1 MTEDI
6 LTVEKIENKGFAKR
20 LETVEEY
27 YFSTKLRQVRQM
39 ISEGKPVLN
48 MGIGSPDLTPPP
60 KAIEAMVKALGDEK
74 AHEYQSYQGLP
85 ELRKGIA
92 DFYKSQF
99 DVALDPNIEIL
110 PLMGSKEGI
119 MHISLAFLNEGDEV
133 LIPDPG
139 YPTYSS
145 VTNLVGAKSV
155 FYDLK
160 EQNNWMPDLEALEN
174 RDLSKVKLMWINYP
188 HMPTG
193 TAGSLELF
201 ESLVA
206 FAKRHQIVLL
216 NDNPYSFV
224 LNDNPI
230 SIFQIEGAKE
240 VALELNSLSKTFNM
254 SGWRIGMVFG
264 KQEFIDAILK
274 IKSNM
279 DSGMFYGIQKGAIEA
294 LKLGSEWFDS
304 QNKIYKR
311 RRKLIFQL
319 AEKLGCTFNKEAVG
333 MFVWAKLPFGNRSSE
348 TFIDTFLIEKNIF
361 LTPGTI
367 FGKNGEG
374 YIRFSLCIREEKIQE
389 AIDRLD

>member
-60 KAIEAMVKALGDEK
+60 KAIEGMVKALGDEK

-201 ESLVA
+201 ERLVA
-206 FAKRHQIVLL
+206 FAKRHQIVLV

-230 SIFQIEGAKE
+230 SIFQIEDAKE

-254 SGWRIGMVFG
+254 SGWRIGMVSG

>member
-39 ISEGKPVLN
+39 ISEGKPLLN

-60 KAIEAMVKALGDEK
+60 KAIEAMVKAFGDEK

-201 ESLVA
+201 ERLVA
-206 FAKRHQIVLL
+206 FAKRHQIVLV

-230 SIFQIEGAKE
+230 SIFQIEDAKE

-254 SGWRIGMVFG
+254 SGWRIGMVSG

>member
-48 MGIGSPDLTPPP
+48 MGIGSPDLTPPQ

-160 EQNNWMPDLEALEN
+160 EQNNWMPDLEALES

-193 TAGSLELF
+193 TGGSLELF

-254 SGWRIGMVFG
+254 SGWRIGMVSG

-374 YIRFSLCIREEKIQE
+374 YIRFSLCIPEEKIQE